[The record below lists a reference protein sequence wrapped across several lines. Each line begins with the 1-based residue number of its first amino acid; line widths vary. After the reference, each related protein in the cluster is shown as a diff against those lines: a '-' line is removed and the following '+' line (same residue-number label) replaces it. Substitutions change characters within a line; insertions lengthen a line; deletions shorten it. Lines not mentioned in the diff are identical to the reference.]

1 MRPFDS
7 EPLQYATTGPVP
19 ERLPLTAAMTRLIGF
34 ILAFGAVAMLPQMAA
49 AAGGPPS
56 GNPAISTAV
65 KTMNAKS
72 RGGPGYGTA
81 GSGGEPSQEE
91 MIVDLMRPDRV
102 TEPDLAP
109 DGRHLAYLV
118 VDQYSV
124 HLNIIDLDH
133 LETPVNVEIGKGTWW
148 EKATG
153 KSWSAPSVTFLRWA
167 NPQRLVFTE
176 ASAGIYAVNA
186 DGKGLTKLVADTD
199 VAVVK
204 GQDLTVLAPTPPP
217 GMAIQPNQFNLMPGA
232 ESDNMDPAER
242 TTTASNTS
250 TSLSAMDMSMA
261 DPKSN
266 SYINNGGTDRAT
278 DPTAVLGISD
288 RMGLASEGLPRTPRV
303 IAMPP
308 EDPEQIIVEASGIQ
322 SSLSGLYS
330 YGLYRVDVETGTRVS
345 IGEAQLQGHQVLY
358 DRAGHLR
365 IVVDAV
371 GHTYFHVFPGRAMW
385 RGATALD
392 KLVHDPANRGFQ
404 AKPETYFGAHSIPI
418 GFDFDPN
425 ILYYASNV
433 GRDTMGMYSLNL
445 KSGVR
450 TDFSVESPNF
460 DVVDPSLAGAP
471 TGPGE
476 VDPLVF
482 DRHLR
487 KLVGVR
493 LAGPAPSTRWLDS
506 SLGQTQTLLDQKFPG
521 RTVELLQW
529 NEDRTRFFALV
540 TGPTDPGRYYVYTP
554 ASDDLVLC
562 ARRDPWIASAFVCST
577 SVLSVTAA
585 DGTPLIASL
594 TEARNARVKP
604 PPLVV
609 LCSDGPGQ
617 PLSPEFDR
625 DAQAFAEM
633 GFAVL
638 RVNYRGTGGM
648 GLKHLDAIRSGIDSV
663 PLGDIIAAVDSI
675 PAQAPID
682 PKRIAVVGDGFGG
695 YLALRAVQVHPER
708 FRCAVAI
715 SAPVD
720 LSQWVREPDVIANT
734 QARSDD
740 SAALQTLISEQNAG
754 NPLRTLDPLHA
765 TVNEPL
771 QLPPKEDSP
780 QLYLAKARAAF
791 FGNDRREFAAISP
804 DRSPQDLDRPILL
817 VEDETSDLSYLESA
831 KSLRGAIDRR
841 GGHADLLT
849 VHGRLADMDAVGHA
863 KVLTQIE
870 AFLNLDFYSY
880 NVEIGKLKTK
890 D

>member
-1 MRPFDS
+1 MARSAGLFLS
-7 EPLQYATTGPVP
+7 FGVAVM
-19 ERLPLTAAMTRLIGF
+19 LPLAGL
-34 ILAFGAVAMLPQMAA
+34 
-49 AAGGPPS
+49 AAGGGGGG
-56 GNPAISTAV
+56 GNPAISTAA

-72 RGGPGYGTA
+72 RGLP
-81 GSGGEPSQEE
+81 GSGANEPGNQPSQAE
-91 MIVDLMRPDRV
+91 MIVNLMRPERV
-102 TEPDLAP
+102 AGADLAP
-109 DGRHLAYLV
+109 DGRHLAYV
-118 VDQYSV
+118 AVDQYHV
-124 HLNIIDLDH
+124 QIIIIDLDH
-133 LETPVNVEIGKGTWW
+133 IESPVRVEVGQGTWW

-153 KSWSAPSVTFLRWA
+153 KNWTAPNVTFLRWA
-167 NPQRLVFTE
+167 NPRRLVFAE
-176 ASAGIYAVNA
+176 GFSGIYAVNA

-204 GQDLTVLAPTPPP
+204 GADLAVLAPTPPP

-250 TSLSAMDMSMA
+250 TSLSALDMSMA

-303 IAMPP
+303 IAITP
-308 EDPEQIIVEASGIQ
+308 EDPEHIIVEASGIQ

-330 YGLYRVDVETGTRVS
+330 YGLYRVDVETGARVS
-345 IGEAQLQGHQVLY
+345 LGEAQLPGHQVLY

-365 IVVDAV
+365 ILLDGV
-371 GHTYFHVFPGRAMW
+371 GHTYLHVFPGRAMW

-404 AKPETYFGAHSIPI
+404 AKPETFYAAHSIPI

-425 ILYYASNV
+425 ILYYASNL
-433 GRDTMGMYSLNL
+433 GRDTMGLYALNL
-445 KSGVR
+445 KSGAR
-450 TDFSVESPNF
+450 TDFAVESLDF

-471 TGPGE
+471 TGPDVS

-506 SLGQTQTLLDQKFPG
+506 GLGQIQSQLDQEFPD
-521 RTVELLQW
+521 RRVELLQW
-529 NEDRTRFFALV
+529 DDARMRFLALV
-540 TGPTDPGRYYVYTP
+540 TGKTDPGRFYVYTP
-554 ASDDLVLC
+554 AGDQLVLC
-562 ARRDPWIASAFVCST
+562 ARRAPWIASAYVCRASA
-577 SVLSVTAA
+577 LAVTTGDGAA
-585 DGTPLIASL
+585 LTGSL
-594 TEARNARVKP
+594 TEARNSRIQP

-609 LCSDGPGQ
+609 LCPDGPGQ
-617 PLSPEFDR
+617 PPAPEFDR

-633 GFAVL
+633 GYAVL
-638 RVNYRGTGGM
+638 RVNYRGTGGL
-648 GLKHLDAIRSGIDSV
+648 GLKYLGAIRSGIDRV
-663 PLGDIIAAVDSI
+663 PLGDIIAAIQAIS
-675 PAQAPID
+675 AQTPID
-682 PKRIAVVGDGFGG
+682 PKRIAVVGEGFGG
-695 YLALRAVQVHPER
+695 YLALRAVQVHPEI

-720 LSQWVREPDVIANT
+720 LGQWVREPDVIANT
-734 QARSDD
+734 RARAND

-765 TVNEPL
+765 TVNEP
-771 QLPPKEDSP
+771 PPTPPNEDSP
-780 QLYLAKARAAF
+780 QLYLAKARLAF
-791 FGNDRREFAAISP
+791 FGNDRKAFAAISP
-804 DRSPQDLDRPILL
+804 ARSPEDLDRPILL
-817 VEDETSDLSYLESA
+817 VEDETADLAYLESA
-831 KSLRGAIDRR
+831 KSLRSAIERH
-841 GGHADLLT
+841 GGQADLLT
-849 VHGRLADMDAVGHA
+849 VHGRLADMDATGHA

-870 AFLNLDFYSY
+870 SFLNLDFYTY